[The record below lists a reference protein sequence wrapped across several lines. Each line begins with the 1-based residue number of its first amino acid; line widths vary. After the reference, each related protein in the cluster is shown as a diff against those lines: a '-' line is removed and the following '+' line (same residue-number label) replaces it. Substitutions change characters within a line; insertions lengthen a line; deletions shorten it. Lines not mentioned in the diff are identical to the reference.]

1 MNIQP
6 TIQSGITSQNN
17 QHHQTEQIPPTQ
29 IPQSELPLGCQA
41 GFVVNIPD
49 DIQQHAP
56 ECGETTAL
64 LSLIKDKGLLSG
76 LDEYIAPHLEE
87 GSIGKKTLD
96 MFGLFNVTQMALEI
110 PSSVSGISGKYG
122 VQLNIVKP
130 DIHPTSGNYF
140 LQIFPLHDEIG
151 FNFKDLPGP
160 LKNALSNSNI
170 STTAVSTIA
179 SAATSAATTAVST
192 IASAATSTA
201 VSTIASTGTSATTS
215 TVTTE
220 PKDPIPW
227 FGLTAQVVRNHG
239 VELPIVKT
247 ENGWKLV
254 GETPLTPDGP
264 KANYTEEWV
273 IRPGEADFKYG
284 ASPLQATLGLEFGAH
299 FKWDLDNPNTKYAV
313 LTNAAANALGAVGGF
328 AVSRFAGTD
337 PMLSP
342 HIGAMV
348 GQAAGHAI
356 QYNTPGLKPDTILW
370 WAGATLGLADLN
382 KAEFGVARFTDY
394 PRIWWHAREG
404 AIFPNKEDI
413 ARATGAD
420 IRAMEE
426 GVPVG
431 QRHPNPED
439 VVIDIESNDLP
450 HHNPLNHVDIVDIIQ
465 ETRV

>member
-56 ECGETTAL
+56 ECGETTVL

-179 SAATSAATTAVST
+179 SAATSAAT
-192 IASAATSTA
+192 SAASTA

-450 HHNPLNHVDIVDIIQ
+450 HHNPLNHVDIVDITQ

>member
-6 TIQSGITSQNN
+6 IVTSGITTQNN
-17 QHHQTEQIPPTQ
+17 RHHHAEQTSPTQ
-29 IPQSELPLGCQA
+29 IPQSELPNGCET
-41 GFVVNIPD
+41 GFVVHIPED
-49 DIQQHAP
+49 MQRHAP

-64 LSLIKDKGLLSG
+64 LSLIKDEGLLSG
-76 LDEYIAPHLEE
+76 LDKYLAPHLEE
-87 GSIGKKTLD
+87 GSAGKKALD
-96 MFGLFNVTQMALEI
+96 MFGLFNVSQMALEI
-110 PSSVSGISGKYG
+110 PSTVPGISGKYG

-151 FNFKDLPGP
+151 INFKDLPGP

-170 STTAVSTIA
+170 PTTVST
-179 SAATSAATTAVST
+179 AAST
-192 IASAATSTA
+192 I
-201 VSTIASTGTSATTS
+201 TSATTS
-215 TVTTE
+215 TVTTAS
-220 PKDPIPW
+220 KDPIPW

-328 AVSRFAGTD
+328 AVSRFTGTD

-348 GQAAGHAI
+348 GQAAGHAM

-370 WAGATLGLADLN
+370 WAGTTLGLADLN
-382 KAEFGVARFTDY
+382 KAEFGEARFTDY

-404 AIFPNKEDI
+404 AIFPNKADI
-413 ARATGAD
+413 EHATGAD

-426 GVPVG
+426 GVSVG

-439 VVIDIESNDLP
+439 VVINIESNSSP
-450 HHNPLNHVDIVDIIQ
+450 HHNPSNYVDTVDIIQ

>member
-6 TIQSGITSQNN
+6 IVQSGIITQNN
-17 QHHQTEQIPPTQ
+17 QHHQREQIPPTQ
-29 IPQSELPLGCQA
+29 IPQSELPNGCEA

-96 MFGLFNVTQMALEI
+96 MFGLFNVSQMALEI
-110 PSSVSGISGKYG
+110 PSTVPGISGKYG

-151 FNFKDLPGP
+151 INFKDLPGP

-170 STTAVSTIA
+170 PTTVSTAASTIA
-179 SAATSAATTAVST
+179 
-192 IASAATSTA
+192 
-201 VSTIASTGTSATTS
+201 SATTS
-215 TVTTE
+215 TVTTAS
-220 PKDPIPW
+220 KDPIPW

-299 FKWDLDNPNTKYAV
+299 FKWDLDNPNAKYAV
-313 LTNAAANALGAVGGF
+313 LTNAAANALGAAGGF
-328 AVSRFAGTD
+328 AVSRFAGTN

-431 QRHPNPED
+431 QSHPHPED
-439 VVIDIESNDLP
+439 VVIDIESSP
-450 HHNPLNHVDIVDIIQ
+450 HNNPSNYVDTVDIIR

>member
-140 LQIFPLHDEIG
+140 LQIFPLHDELG

-179 SAATSAATTAVST
+179 SAATSAA
-192 IASAATSTA
+192 STA

-370 WAGATLGLADLN
+370 WAGATLGAADLN
-382 KAEFGVARFTDY
+382 KAEYDKARFTDY

-426 GVPVG
+426 GIPVG

-439 VVIDIESNDLP
+439 VVIDIESNGLP
-450 HHNPLNHVDIVDIIQ
+450 HHNPSNHVDIFDIIQ

>member
-6 TIQSGITSQNN
+6 IVQSGITTQNN
-17 QHHQTEQIPPTQ
+17 QHNQAEQAPPAQ
-29 IPQSELPLGCQA
+29 IPQSELPNGCEA
-41 GFVVNIPD
+41 GFVVHIPD

-56 ECGETTAL
+56 ECGERTAL
-64 LSLIKDKGLLSG
+64 LSLIQDEGLLSG
-76 LDEYIAPHLEE
+76 LDKYLAPHLEE
-87 GSIGKKTLD
+87 GSAGKKALD

-110 PSSVSGISGKYG
+110 PSTVRGISGKYG

-151 FNFKDLPGP
+151 INFKDLPGP
-160 LKNALSNSNI
+160 LKNALSNINI
-170 STTAVSTIA
+170 STTAVSAI
-179 SAATSAATTAVST
+179 TSAA
-192 IASAATSTA
+192 
-201 VSTIASTGTSATTS
+201 TSATTS

-239 VELPIVKT
+239 MELPIVKT

-284 ASPLQATLGLEFGAH
+284 TSSLQATLGLEFGAH

-313 LTNAAANALGAVGGF
+313 LTNAAANALGAAGGF
-328 AVSRFAGTD
+328 AVSKIPGVD
-337 PMLSP
+337 SMLAP

-356 QYNTPGLKPDTILW
+356 QCNTPGLKPDTILW
-370 WAGATLGLADLN
+370 WAGTTLGLADLN
-382 KAEFGVARFTDY
+382 KAETGEARFTDY

-431 QRHPNPED
+431 QSHPRPED
-439 VVIDIESNDLP
+439 VVINIESNDLP

>member
-6 TIQSGITSQNN
+6 IVQSGITTLNN
-17 QHHQTEQIPPTQ
+17 QHNQAKQASPAQ
-29 IPQSELPLGCQA
+29 IPQSELPNGCEA
-41 GFVVNIPD
+41 GFVVHIPD

-56 ECGETTAL
+56 ECGERTAL
-64 LSLIKDKGLLSG
+64 LSLIQDEGLLSG
-76 LDEYIAPHLEE
+76 LDKYLAPHLEE
-87 GSIGKKTLD
+87 GSAGKKALD

-110 PSSVSGISGKYG
+110 PSSTVPAISGKYG

-151 FNFKDLPGP
+151 INFKDLPGP

-170 STTAVSTIA
+170 PTTVSTAASTIA
-179 SAATSAATTAVST
+179 
-192 IASAATSTA
+192 
-201 VSTIASTGTSATTS
+201 SATTS
-215 TVTTE
+215 TVTTAS
-220 PKDPIPW
+220 KDLIPW

-273 IRPGEADFKYG
+273 IRPAEADLKYG
-284 ASPLQATLGLEFGAH
+284 TSPFQATLGLEFGAH

-313 LTNAAANALGAVGGF
+313 LTNAAANALGAAGGF
-328 AVSRFAGTD
+328 AVSQISGVD
-337 PMLSP
+337 SMLAP

-356 QYNTPGLKPDTILW
+356 QCNTPGLKPDTILW
-370 WAGATLGLADLN
+370 WAGTTLGLADLN
-382 KAEFGVARFTDY
+382 KAEFGEARFTDY

-426 GVPVG
+426 GVPVDH
-431 QRHPNPED
+431 RHPHPED
-439 VVIDIESNDLP
+439 VVIDIESSP
-450 HHNPLNHVDIVDIIQ
+450 HNNPSNYVDTVDIIR

>member
-6 TIQSGITSQNN
+6 IVQSGITTQNN
-17 QHHQTEQIPPTQ
+17 QHNQAEQAPPAQ
-29 IPQSELPLGCQA
+29 IPQSELPNGCEA
-41 GFVVNIPD
+41 GFVVHIPD

-56 ECGETTAL
+56 ECGERTAL
-64 LSLIKDKGLLSG
+64 LSLIQDEGLLSG
-76 LDEYIAPHLEE
+76 LDKYLAPHLEE
-87 GSIGKKTLD
+87 GSAGKKALD
-96 MFGLFNVTQMALEI
+96 MFGLFNVTQIALEI
-110 PSSVSGISGKYG
+110 PSTVRGISGKYG
-122 VQLNIVKP
+122 VQMNIVKP

-140 LQIFPLHDEIG
+140 LQILPLHDEIG
-151 FNFKDLPGP
+151 LNFKDLPGP
-160 LKNALSNSNI
+160 LKNALSNINI
-170 STTAVSTIA
+170 STTAVSAI
-179 SAATSAATTAVST
+179 TSAA
-192 IASAATSTA
+192 
-201 VSTIASTGTSATTS
+201 TSATTS

-284 ASPLQATLGLEFGAH
+284 TSPLQATLGLEFGAH

-313 LTNAAANALGAVGGF
+313 LTNAAANALGAAGGF
-328 AVSRFAGTD
+328 AVSKIPGVD
-337 PMLSP
+337 PMLAP

-356 QYNTPGLKPDTILW
+356 QCNTPGLKPDTILW
-370 WAGATLGLADLN
+370 WAGTTLGLADLN
-382 KAEFGVARFTDY
+382 KAETGEARFTDY

-431 QRHPNPED
+431 QSHPRPED
-439 VVIDIESNDLP
+439 VVINIESNDLP

>member
-6 TIQSGITSQNN
+6 TIQSGNTTQYN
-17 QHHQTEQIPPTQ
+17 QHHHTEQTLPTQ

-41 GFVVNIPD
+41 GFVVDIPD
-49 DIQQHAP
+49 DIQQYAP
-56 ECGETTAL
+56 ECGETIAL

-76 LDEYIAPHLEE
+76 LDAYIAPHLEE
-87 GSIGKKTLD
+87 GSAGKKALD

-110 PSSVSGISGKYG
+110 TSSVPGISGKYG
-122 VQLNIVKP
+122 VQMNIVKP
-130 DIHPTSGNYF
+130 NIHPTSGDYF
-140 LQIFPLHDEIG
+140 LQVFPLHDEIG

-170 STTAVSTIA
+170 PTTVSTAASTIA
-179 SAATSAATTAVST
+179 
-192 IASAATSTA
+192 
-201 VSTIASTGTSATTS
+201 SATTS
-215 TVTTE
+215 TVTTK
-220 PKDPIPW
+220 PKDQIPW

-284 ASPLQATLGLEFGAH
+284 TSPLQATLGLEFGAH

-313 LTNAAANALGAVGGF
+313 LTNAAANALGAAGGF
-328 AVSRFAGTD
+328 AVSKIPGVD
-337 PMLSP
+337 SMLAP

-356 QYNTPGLKPDTILW
+356 QCNTPGLKPDTILW
-370 WAGATLGLADLN
+370 WAGATLGAADLN
-382 KAEFGVARFTDY
+382 KAEYEVARFTDY

-426 GVPVG
+426 GIPVG

-439 VVIDIESNDLP
+439 VVIDIESNGS
-450 HHNPLNHVDIVDIIQ
+450 
-465 ETRV
+465 

>member
-6 TIQSGITSQNN
+6 IVTSGITTQNN
-17 QHHQTEQIPPTQ
+17 RHHHAEQTSPTQ
-29 IPQSELPLGCQA
+29 IPQSELPNGCET
-41 GFVVNIPD
+41 GFVVHIPED
-49 DIQQHAP
+49 MQRHAP
-56 ECGETTAL
+56 ECGETIAL
-64 LSLIKDKGLLSG
+64 LSLIKDEGLLSG
-76 LDEYIAPHLEE
+76 LDKYLAPHLEE
-87 GSIGKKTLD
+87 GSAGKKALD
-96 MFGLFNVTQMALEI
+96 MFGLFNVSQMALEI
-110 PSSVSGISGKYG
+110 PSTVPGISGKYG

-151 FNFKDLPGP
+151 INFKDLPGP

-170 STTAVSTIA
+170 PTTVSTAASTIA
-179 SAATSAATTAVST
+179 
-192 IASAATSTA
+192 
-201 VSTIASTGTSATTS
+201 SATTS
-215 TVTTE
+215 TVTTAS
-220 PKDPIPW
+220 KDPIPW

-284 ASPLQATLGLEFGAH
+284 ASSLQATLGLEFGAH

-328 AVSRFAGTD
+328 AVSRFTGTD

-370 WAGATLGLADLN
+370 WAGTTLGLADLN
-382 KAEFGVARFTDY
+382 KAEFGEARFTDY

-404 AIFPNKEDI
+404 AIFPNKADI
-413 ARATGAD
+413 EHATGAD

-426 GVPVG
+426 GVSVG

-439 VVIDIESNDLP
+439 VVINIESNNSP
-450 HHNPLNHVDIVDIIQ
+450 HHNPSNYVDTVDIIQ

>member
-6 TIQSGITSQNN
+6 IVTSGITTQNN
-17 QHHQTEQIPPTQ
+17 RHHHAEQTSPTQ
-29 IPQSELPLGCQA
+29 IPQSELPNGCET
-41 GFVVNIPD
+41 GFVVHIPED
-49 DIQQHAP
+49 MQRHAP

-64 LSLIKDKGLLSG
+64 LSLIKDEGLLSG
-76 LDEYIAPHLEE
+76 LDKYLAPHLEE
-87 GSIGKKTLD
+87 GSAGKKALD
-96 MFGLFNVTQMALEI
+96 MFGLFNVSQMALEI
-110 PSSVSGISGKYG
+110 PSTVPGISGKYG

-151 FNFKDLPGP
+151 INFKDLPGP

-170 STTAVSTIA
+170 PTTVSTAASTIA
-179 SAATSAATTAVST
+179 
-192 IASAATSTA
+192 
-201 VSTIASTGTSATTS
+201 SATTS
-215 TVTTE
+215 TVTTAS
-220 PKDPIPW
+220 KDPIPW

-284 ASPLQATLGLEFGAH
+284 ASSLQATLGLEFGAH

-328 AVSRFAGTD
+328 AVSRFTGTD

-370 WAGATLGLADLN
+370 WAGTTLGLADLN
-382 KAEFGVARFTDY
+382 KAEFGEARFTDY

-404 AIFPNKEDI
+404 AIFPNKADI
-413 ARATGAD
+413 EHATGAD

-426 GVPVG
+426 GVSVG

-439 VVIDIESNDLP
+439 VVINIESNNSP
-450 HHNPLNHVDIVDIIQ
+450 HHNPSNYVDTVDIIQ

>member
-179 SAATSAATTAVST
+179 SAATSAAT
-192 IASAATSTA
+192 SAASTA

-370 WAGATLGLADLN
+370 WAGATLGAADLN
-382 KAEFGVARFTDY
+382 KAEYDKARFTDY

-450 HHNPLNHVDIVDIIQ
+450 HHNPLNHVDIVDITQ

>member
-140 LQIFPLHDEIG
+140 LQIFPLHDETG

-179 SAATSAATTAVST
+179 SAATSAA
-192 IASAATSTA
+192 STA

-370 WAGATLGLADLN
+370 WAGATLGAADLN
-382 KAEFGVARFTDY
+382 KAEYDKARFTDY

-426 GVPVG
+426 GIPVG

>member
-87 GSIGKKTLD
+87 GTIGKKTLD

-170 STTAVSTIA
+170 ST
-179 SAATSAATTAVST
+179 
-192 IASAATSTA
+192 TA

-439 VVIDIESNDLP
+439 VVIDIESNGLP
-450 HHNPLNHVDIVDIIQ
+450 HHNPSNHVDIFDIIQ

>member
-179 SAATSAATTAVST
+179 SAATSAA
-192 IASAATSTA
+192 STA

-370 WAGATLGLADLN
+370 WAGATLGAADLN
-382 KAEFGVARFTDY
+382 KAEYDKARFTDY

-450 HHNPLNHVDIVDIIQ
+450 HHNPLNHVDIVDITQ

>member
-6 TIQSGITSQNN
+6 IVQSGITTQNN
-17 QHHQTEQIPPTQ
+17 QHNQAEQASPAQ
-29 IPQSELPLGCQA
+29 IPQSELPNGCEA
-41 GFVVNIPD
+41 GFVVHIPD

-56 ECGETTAL
+56 ECGERTAL
-64 LSLIKDKGLLSG
+64 LSLIQDEGLLSG
-76 LDEYIAPHLEE
+76 LDKYLAPHLEE
-87 GSIGKKTLD
+87 GSAGKKALD

-110 PSSVSGISGKYG
+110 PSTVPGISGKYG

-151 FNFKDLPGP
+151 INFKDLPGP

-170 STTAVSTIA
+170 PTTVST
-179 SAATSAATTAVST
+179 AAPT
-192 IASAATSTA
+192 IA
-201 VSTIASTGTSATTS
+201 SATTS
-215 TVTTE
+215 TVTTAS
-220 PKDPIPW
+220 KDPIPW

-284 ASPLQATLGLEFGAH
+284 TSPLQATLGLEFGAH

-313 LTNAAANALGAVGGF
+313 LTNAAANALGAAGGF
-328 AVSRFAGTD
+328 AVSKIPGVD
-337 PMLSP
+337 SMLAP

-356 QYNTPGLKPDTILW
+356 QCNTPGLKPDTILW
-370 WAGATLGLADLN
+370 WAGTTLGLADLN
-382 KAEFGVARFTDY
+382 KAETGEARFTDY

-431 QRHPNPED
+431 QSHPRPED
-439 VVIDIESNDLP
+439 VVINIESNDLP

>member
-6 TIQSGITSQNN
+6 IVTSGITTQNN
-17 QHHQTEQIPPTQ
+17 RHHHAEQTSPTQ
-29 IPQSELPLGCQA
+29 IPQSELPNGCET
-41 GFVVNIPD
+41 GFVVHIPED
-49 DIQQHAP
+49 MQRHAP

-64 LSLIKDKGLLSG
+64 LSLIKDEGLLSG
-76 LDEYIAPHLEE
+76 LDKYLAPHLEE
-87 GSIGKKTLD
+87 GSAGKKALD
-96 MFGLFNVTQMALEI
+96 MFGLFNVSQMALEI
-110 PSSVSGISGKYG
+110 PSTVPGISGKYG

-151 FNFKDLPGP
+151 INFKDLPGP

-170 STTAVSTIA
+170 PTTVSTAASTIA
-179 SAATSAATTAVST
+179 
-192 IASAATSTA
+192 
-201 VSTIASTGTSATTS
+201 SATTS
-215 TVTTE
+215 TVTTAS
-220 PKDPIPW
+220 KDPIPW

-328 AVSRFAGTD
+328 AVSRFTSTD

-348 GQAAGHAI
+348 GQ
-356 QYNTPGLKPDTILW
+356 
-370 WAGATLGLADLN
+370 
-382 KAEFGVARFTDY
+382 
-394 PRIWWHAREG
+394 
-404 AIFPNKEDI
+404 
-413 ARATGAD
+413 
-420 IRAMEE
+420 
-426 GVPVG
+426 
-431 QRHPNPED
+431 
-439 VVIDIESNDLP
+439 
-450 HHNPLNHVDIVDIIQ
+450 
-465 ETRV
+465 

>member
-6 TIQSGITSQNN
+6 IVQSGITTQNN
-17 QHHQTEQIPPTQ
+17 QHHQREQIPPTQ
-29 IPQSELPLGCQA
+29 IPQSELPNGCEA

-110 PSSVSGISGKYG
+110 RSTVPGISGKYG
-122 VQLNIVKP
+122 VQMNIVKP
-130 DIHPTSGNYF
+130 DIHPTTGNYV
-140 LQIFPLHDEIG
+140 LQLFPAHDEIG
-151 FNFKDLPGP
+151 INYRDLQGP
-160 LKNALSNSNI
+160 LKNVLSSD
-170 STTAVSTIA
+170 AV
-179 SAATSAATTAVST
+179 
-192 IASAATSTA
+192 
-201 VSTIASTGTSATTS
+201 
-215 TVTTE
+215 
-220 PKDPIPW
+220 PW

-273 IRPGEADFKYG
+273 IRPAEADLKYG
-284 ASPLQATLGLEFGAH
+284 TSPFQATLGLEFGAH
-299 FKWDLDNPNTKYAV
+299 FKWDLDNPRTKYAV
-313 LTNAAANALGAVGGF
+313 LTNAAANAVGAAGGF
-328 AVSRFAGTD
+328 AVSRLPGVD
-337 PMLSP
+337 PMLAP
-342 HIGAMV
+342 HIGSMA
-348 GQAAGHAI
+348 GQALGHAV
-356 QYNTPGLKPDTILW
+356 QCYTPGLKPDTILW
-370 WAGATLGLADLN
+370 WAGTTLGLADLN

-420 IRAMEE
+420 IQAMEE
-426 GVPVG
+426 GIPVG
-431 QRHPNPED
+431 QRHPKPED
-439 VVIDIESNDLP
+439 VVIDIESNDSP
-450 HHNPLNHVDIVDIIQ
+450 HHNPSNYVDTFNIIQ

>member
-179 SAATSAATTAVST
+179 SAATSAA
-192 IASAATSTA
+192 STA

-450 HHNPLNHVDIVDIIQ
+450 HHNPLNHVDIIQ

>member
-1 MNIQP
+1 MTP
-6 TIQSGITSQNN
+6 
-17 QHHQTEQIPPTQ
+17 
-29 IPQSELPLGCQA
+29 
-41 GFVVNIPD
+41 GFVVHIPED
-49 DIQQHAP
+49 MQRHAP

-64 LSLIKDKGLLSG
+64 LSLIKDEGLLSG
-76 LDEYIAPHLEE
+76 LDKYLAPHLEE
-87 GSIGKKTLD
+87 GSAGKKALD
-96 MFGLFNVTQMALEI
+96 MFGLFNVSQMALEI
-110 PSSVSGISGKYG
+110 PSTVPGISGKYG

-151 FNFKDLPGP
+151 INFKDLPGP

-170 STTAVSTIA
+170 PTTVSTAASTIA
-179 SAATSAATTAVST
+179 
-192 IASAATSTA
+192 
-201 VSTIASTGTSATTS
+201 SATTS
-215 TVTTE
+215 TVTTAS
-220 PKDPIPW
+220 KDLIPW

-328 AVSRFAGTD
+328 AVSRFTGTD

-370 WAGATLGLADLN
+370 WAGTTLGLADLN
-382 KAEFGVARFTDY
+382 KAEFGEARFTDY

-404 AIFPNKEDI
+404 AIFPNKADI
-413 ARATGAD
+413 EHATGAD

-426 GVPVG
+426 GVSVG

-439 VVIDIESNDLP
+439 VVINIESNNSP
-450 HHNPLNHVDIVDIIQ
+450 HHNPSNYVDTVDIIQ

>member
-6 TIQSGITSQNN
+6 IVQSGITTQNN
-17 QHHQTEQIPPTQ
+17 QHHQREQIPPTQ
-29 IPQSELPLGCQA
+29 IPQSELPNGCEA

-110 PSSVSGISGKYG
+110 PSTVLGISGKYG
-122 VQLNIVKP
+122 VQMNIVKP
-130 DIHPTSGNYF
+130 DIHPTTGNYV
-140 LQIFPLHDEIG
+140 LQLFPAHDEIG
-151 FNFKDLPGP
+151 INYRNLQGP
-160 LKNALSNSNI
+160 LKNALSSD
-170 STTAVSTIA
+170 AV
-179 SAATSAATTAVST
+179 
-192 IASAATSTA
+192 
-201 VSTIASTGTSATTS
+201 
-215 TVTTE
+215 
-220 PKDPIPW
+220 PW
-227 FGLTAQVVRNHG
+227 FGLTAQIVRNHG

-273 IRPGEADFKYG
+273 IRPAEADLKYG
-284 ASPLQATLGLEFGAH
+284 TSPFQATLGLEFGAH
-299 FKWDLDNPNTKYAV
+299 FKWDLDNPRIKYAV
-313 LTNAAANALGAVGGF
+313 LTNAAANAVGAAGGF
-328 AVSRFAGTD
+328 AVSRLPGVD
-337 PMLSP
+337 PMLAP
-342 HIGAMV
+342 HIGSMA
-348 GQAAGHAI
+348 GQALGHAV
-356 QYNTPGLKPDTILW
+356 QCYTPGLKPDTILW
-370 WAGATLGLADLN
+370 WAGSTLGLADLN
-382 KAEFGVARFTDY
+382 KAETGEARFTDY

-426 GVPVG
+426 GIPVG
-431 QRHPNPED
+431 QRHPKPED
-439 VVIDIESNDLP
+439 VVIDIESNGSS
-450 HHNPLNHVDIVDIIQ
+450 HHNPSNYVDTFDIIQ

>member
-6 TIQSGITSQNN
+6 IVQYGITTQNN
-17 QHHQTEQIPPTQ
+17 QHHHTEQTPPTQ
-29 IPQSELPLGCQA
+29 IPQSELPNGCET
-41 GFVVNIPD
+41 GFVVHIPED
-49 DIQQHAP
+49 MQRHAP

-64 LSLIKDKGLLSG
+64 LGLIRDKGLLSG
-76 LDEYIAPHLEE
+76 LDTYLAPHLEE
-87 GSIGKKTLD
+87 GSAGKKALD

-110 PSSVSGISGKYG
+110 PSSVPGVSGKYG
-122 VQLNIVKP
+122 VQMNIVKP
-130 DIHPTSGNYF
+130 DIHPTTGNYV
-140 LQIFPLHDEIG
+140 LQLFPAHDEIG
-151 FNFKDLPGP
+151 INYRDLPGP
-160 LKNALSNSNI
+160 LKNVLSSN
-170 STTAVSTIA
+170 AV
-179 SAATSAATTAVST
+179 
-192 IASAATSTA
+192 
-201 VSTIASTGTSATTS
+201 
-215 TVTTE
+215 
-220 PKDPIPW
+220 PW

-273 IRPGEADFKYG
+273 IRPAEADLKYG
-284 ASPLQATLGLEFGAH
+284 TSPFQATLGLEFGAH
-299 FKWDLDNPNTKYAV
+299 FKWDLDNPRTKYAV
-313 LTNAAANALGAVGGF
+313 LTNAAANAVGAAGGF
-328 AVSRFAGTD
+328 AVSRLPGVD
-337 PMLSP
+337 PMLAP
-342 HIGAMV
+342 HIGSMA
-348 GQAAGHAI
+348 GQALGHAV
-356 QYNTPGLKPDTILW
+356 QCYTPGLKPDTILW
-370 WAGATLGLADLN
+370 WAGTTLGLADLN

-426 GVPVG
+426 GIPVG

-439 VVIDIESNDLP
+439 VVIDIESNGSP
-450 HHNPLNHVDIVDIIQ
+450 HHNPSNYVDTFDIIQ

>member
-6 TIQSGITSQNN
+6 TIQSGITTQHN
-17 QHHQTEQIPPTQ
+17 QHHHTEQTPPTQ

-56 ECGETTAL
+56 ECGETTVL

-76 LDEYIAPHLEE
+76 LDAYIAPHLEE
-87 GSIGKKTLD
+87 GSAGKKALD

-110 PSSVSGISGKYG
+110 PSSTVPGISGKYG
-122 VQLNIVKP
+122 VQMNIVKP

-170 STTAVSTIA
+170 ST
-179 SAATSAATTAVST
+179 
-192 IASAATSTA
+192 TA

-254 GETPLTPDGP
+254 GEAPLTPDGP

-284 ASPLQATLGLEFGAH
+284 TSPLQATLGLEFGAH
-299 FKWDLDNPNTKYAV
+299 FKWDLDNPNTKYAI
-313 LTNAAANALGAVGGF
+313 LTNAAANALGAAGGF
-328 AVSRFAGTD
+328 AISKIPGVD
-337 PMLSP
+337 PMLAP

-356 QYNTPGLKPDTILW
+356 QCNTPGLKPDTILW
-370 WAGATLGLADLN
+370 WAGTTLGLADLN
-382 KAEFGVARFTDY
+382 KAETGEARFTDY

-413 ARATGAD
+413 ARATGTD

-426 GVPVG
+426 GIPVG
-431 QRHPNPED
+431 QRHPKPED
-439 VVIDIESNDLP
+439 VVIDIESNGSP
-450 HHNPLNHVDIVDIIQ
+450 HHNPSNYVNTFDIIQ

>member
-179 SAATSAATTAVST
+179 SAATSAA
-192 IASAATSTA
+192 STA

-370 WAGATLGLADLN
+370 WAGATLGAADLN
-382 KAEFGVARFTDY
+382 KAEYDKARFTDY

-426 GVPVG
+426 GIPVG

-439 VVIDIESNDLP
+439 VVIDIESKGLP
-450 HHNPLNHVDIVDIIQ
+450 HHNPSNHVDIFDIIQ

>member
-179 SAATSAATTAVST
+179 SAATSAAT
-192 IASAATSTA
+192 SAASTA

-413 ARATGAD
+413 AHATGAD

>member
-1 MNIQP
+1 MQR
-6 TIQSGITSQNN
+6 
-17 QHHQTEQIPPTQ
+17 
-29 IPQSELPLGCQA
+29 
-41 GFVVNIPD
+41 
-49 DIQQHAP
+49 HAP

-64 LSLIKDKGLLSG
+64 LSLIKDEGLLSG
-76 LDEYIAPHLEE
+76 LDKYLAPHLEE
-87 GSIGKKTLD
+87 GSAGKKALD
-96 MFGLFNVTQMALEI
+96 MFGLFNVSQMALEI
-110 PSSVSGISGKYG
+110 PSTVPGISGKYG

-151 FNFKDLPGP
+151 INFKDLPGP

-170 STTAVSTIA
+170 PTTVSTAASTIA
-179 SAATSAATTAVST
+179 
-192 IASAATSTA
+192 
-201 VSTIASTGTSATTS
+201 SATTS
-215 TVTTE
+215 TVTTAS
-220 PKDPIPW
+220 KDPIPW

-328 AVSRFAGTD
+328 AVSRFTGTD

-370 WAGATLGLADLN
+370 WAGTTLGLADLN
-382 KAEFGVARFTDY
+382 KAEFGEARFTDY

-404 AIFPNKEDI
+404 AIFPNKADI
-413 ARATGAD
+413 EHATGAD

-426 GVPVG
+426 GVSVG

-439 VVIDIESNDLP
+439 VVINIESNNSP
-450 HHNPLNHVDIVDIIQ
+450 HHNPSNYVDTVDIIQ

>member
-6 TIQSGITSQNN
+6 IVTSGITTQNN
-17 QHHQTEQIPPTQ
+17 RHHHAEQTSPTQ
-29 IPQSELPLGCQA
+29 IPQSELPNGCET
-41 GFVVNIPD
+41 GFVVHIPED
-49 DIQQHAP
+49 MQQHAP

-64 LSLIKDKGLLSG
+64 LSLIKDEGLLSG
-76 LDEYIAPHLEE
+76 LDKYLAPHLEE
-87 GSIGKKTLD
+87 GSAGKKALD
-96 MFGLFNVTQMALEI
+96 MFGLFNVSQMALEI
-110 PSSVSGISGKYG
+110 PSTVPGISGKYG

-151 FNFKDLPGP
+151 INFKDLPGP

-170 STTAVSTIA
+170 PTTVSTAASTIA
-179 SAATSAATTAVST
+179 
-192 IASAATSTA
+192 
-201 VSTIASTGTSATTS
+201 SATTS
-215 TVTTE
+215 TVTTAS
-220 PKDPIPW
+220 KDPIPW

-328 AVSRFAGTD
+328 AVSRFTGTD

-370 WAGATLGLADLN
+370 WAGTTLGLADLN
-382 KAEFGVARFTDY
+382 KAEFGEARFTDY

-404 AIFPNKEDI
+404 AIFPNKADI
-413 ARATGAD
+413 EHATGAD

-426 GVPVG
+426 GVSVG

-439 VVIDIESNDLP
+439 VVINIESNNSP
-450 HHNPLNHVDIVDIIQ
+450 HHNPSNYVDTVDIIQ

>member
-6 TIQSGITSQNN
+6 IVTSGITTQNN
-17 QHHQTEQIPPTQ
+17 RHHHAEQTSPTQ
-29 IPQSELPLGCQA
+29 IPQSELPNGCET
-41 GFVVNIPD
+41 GFVVHIPED
-49 DIQQHAP
+49 MQRHAP

-64 LSLIKDKGLLSG
+64 LSLIKDEGLLSG
-76 LDEYIAPHLEE
+76 LDKYLAPHLEE
-87 GSIGKKTLD
+87 GSAGKKVLD
-96 MFGLFNVTQMALEI
+96 MFGLFNVSQMALEI
-110 PSSVSGISGKYG
+110 PSTVPGISGKYG

-151 FNFKDLPGP
+151 INFKDLPGP

-170 STTAVSTIA
+170 PTTVSTAASTIA
-179 SAATSAATTAVST
+179 
-192 IASAATSTA
+192 
-201 VSTIASTGTSATTS
+201 SATTS
-215 TVTTE
+215 TVTTAS
-220 PKDPIPW
+220 KDPIPW

-328 AVSRFAGTD
+328 AVSRFTGTD

-370 WAGATLGLADLN
+370 WAGTTLGLADLN
-382 KAEFGVARFTDY
+382 KAEFGEARFTDY

-404 AIFPNKEDI
+404 AIFPNKADI
-413 ARATGAD
+413 EHATGAD

-426 GVPVG
+426 GVSVG

-439 VVIDIESNDLP
+439 VVINIESNNSP
-450 HHNPLNHVDIVDIIQ
+450 HHNPSNYVDTVDIIQ

>member
-1 MNIQP
+1 
-6 TIQSGITSQNN
+6 
-17 QHHQTEQIPPTQ
+17 HHQTEQIPPTQ

-179 SAATSAATTAVST
+179 SAATSAA
-192 IASAATSTA
+192 STA

-370 WAGATLGLADLN
+370 WAGATLGAADLN
-382 KAEFGVARFTDY
+382 KAEYDKARFTDY

-426 GVPVG
+426 GIPVG

-439 VVIDIESNDLP
+439 VVIDIESNGLP
-450 HHNPLNHVDIVDIIQ
+450 HHNPSNHVDIFDIIQ

>member
-179 SAATSAATTAVST
+179 SAATSAA
-192 IASAATSTA
+192 STA

-370 WAGATLGLADLN
+370 WAGATLGAADLN
-382 KAEFGVARFTDY
+382 KAEYDKARFTDY

-426 GVPVG
+426 GIPVG

-439 VVIDIESNDLP
+439 VVIDIESNGLP
-450 HHNPLNHVDIVDIIQ
+450 HHNPSNHVDIFDIIQ
-465 ETRV
+465 ET

>member
-179 SAATSAATTAVST
+179 SAATSAAT
-192 IASAATSTA
+192 SAASTA

-465 ETRV
+465 EPRV

>member
-179 SAATSAATTAVST
+179 SAATSAAT
-192 IASAATSTA
+192 SAASTA

-450 HHNPLNHVDIVDIIQ
+450 HHNPLNHVDIVGIIQ

>member
-6 TIQSGITSQNN
+6 IVTSGITTQNN
-17 QHHQTEQIPPTQ
+17 RHHHAEQTSPTQ
-29 IPQSELPLGCQA
+29 IPQSELPNGCET
-41 GFVVNIPD
+41 GFVVHIPED
-49 DIQQHAP
+49 MQRHAP

-64 LSLIKDKGLLSG
+64 LSLIKDEGLLSG
-76 LDEYIAPHLEE
+76 LDKYLAPHLEE
-87 GSIGKKTLD
+87 GSAGKKALD
-96 MFGLFNVTQMALEI
+96 MFGLFNVSQMALEI
-110 PSSVSGISGKYG
+110 PSTVPGISGKYG

-151 FNFKDLPGP
+151 INFKDLPGP

-170 STTAVSTIA
+170 PTTVSTAASTIA
-179 SAATSAATTAVST
+179 
-192 IASAATSTA
+192 
-201 VSTIASTGTSATTS
+201 SATTS
-215 TVTTE
+215 TVTTAS
-220 PKDPIPW
+220 KDPIPW

-328 AVSRFAGTD
+328 AVSRFTGTD

-348 GQAAGHAI
+348 GQAAGHAM

-370 WAGATLGLADLN
+370 WAGTTLGLADLN
-382 KAEFGVARFTDY
+382 KAEFGEARFTDY

-404 AIFPNKEDI
+404 AIFPNKADI
-413 ARATGAD
+413 EHATGAD

-426 GVPVG
+426 GVSVG

-439 VVIDIESNDLP
+439 VVINIESNSSP
-450 HHNPLNHVDIVDIIQ
+450 HHNPSNYVDTVDIIQ